1 MALAALDAGGRPRR
15 IGAMN
20 IGKVSKLTGLS
31 ARMIRHYEAQGIL
44 HSPRRRDS
52 GHRDYGAEEIRTLRF
67 IRNARDLGFRIAD
80 IGRLIELS
88 RLGPCGSSAIEALV
102 AERLR
107 ELRRQEDEIQAN
119 RRRLERLLDSPP
131 AAMAG
136 HALVGLL
143 AGEPAP
149 VQAG

>member
-1 MALAALDAGGRPRR
+1 
-15 IGAMN
+15 MN
-20 IGKVSKLTGLS
+20 IGKASKLTGLS

-44 HSPRRRDS
+44 HSPRRRES

-88 RLGPCGSSAIEALV
+88 RMGPCGSAAIEALV
-102 AERLR
+102 AERLC

-119 RRRLERLLDSPP
+119 RRRLEQLLQAPLP
-131 AAMAG
+131 AATG
-136 HALVGLL
+136 CALAVLL
-143 AGEPAP
+143 AGEPLPA
-149 VQAG
+149 

>member
-1 MALAALDAGGRPRR
+1 
-15 IGAMN
+15 MN

-44 HSPRRRDS
+44 HSPRRRES

-107 ELRRQEDEIQAN
+107 ELRRQEGEIQAH
-119 RRRLERLLDSPP
+119 RRRLEQLLQAPP
-131 AAMAG
+131 TTPAG
-136 HALVGLL
+136 SLLAGLL
-143 AGEPAP
+143 ADGPVPA
-149 VQAG
+149 

>member
-1 MALAALDAGGRPRR
+1 
-15 IGAMN
+15 MN

-44 HSPRRRDS
+44 HSPRRRES

-88 RLGPCGSSAIEALV
+88 RLGPCGSTAIEALV

-119 RRRLERLLDSPP
+119 RRRLEHLLQMPPP
-131 AAMAG
+131 ATPG
-136 HALVGLL
+136 CALVGLL
-143 AGEPAP
+143 AGELVPA
-149 VQAG
+149 

>member
-1 MALAALDAGGRPRR
+1 
-15 IGAMN
+15 MN

-44 HSPRRRDS
+44 HSPRRRES

-88 RLGPCGSSAIEALV
+88 RLGPCGSGAIEVLV

-107 ELRRQEDEIQAN
+107 ELRRQEGEIQAN
-119 RRRLERLLDSPP
+119 RRRLEQLLQSPP
-131 AAMAG
+131 EAAVG
-136 HALVGLL
+136 YALVGLL
-143 AGEPAP
+143 SGESAPARAG
-149 VQAG
+149 